1 MTKVLLII
9 NVVVDALVH
18 PQALHDA
25 LLRPLFVPLRP
36 VVAKPMI
43 KLIVT
48 IKIINIANTMYQ
60 TFKSLSLEWY
70 NNISTWNLKQKQKQK
85 SFTNKISVVTNHEQ
99 VYRRCLSNVKL
110 SQYLSKVQ
118 KQQIK
123 LMWLFHKAI
132 SRNNFYKMLKQLKLT
147 LYSWENLHA

>member
-18 PQALHDA
+18 PQALHGA

-60 TFKSLSLEWY
+60 TFKSLSLKWY
-70 NNISTWNLKQKQKQK
+70 NNIETWNLKQKQK

-99 VYRRCLSNVKL
+99 VYQQYLLNARL

-132 SRNNFYKMLKQLKLT
+132 SRNNFYKMLKQLKLN
-147 LYSWENLHA
+147 LYSLKNSHA

>member
-18 PQALHDA
+18 PQALHGA

-43 KLIVT
+43 KLIVM

-60 TFKSLSLEWY
+60 TFKSLSLE
-70 NNISTWNLKQKQKQK
+70 
-85 SFTNKISVVTNHEQ
+85 
-99 VYRRCLSNVKL
+99 
-110 SQYLSKVQ
+110 
-118 KQQIK
+118 
-123 LMWLFHKAI
+123 
-132 SRNNFYKMLKQLKLT
+132 
-147 LYSWENLHA
+147 

>member
-18 PQALHDA
+18 PQALHGA

-48 IKIINIANTMYQ
+48 IKIINIAKTMYQ

-70 NNISTWNLKQKQKQK
+70 NNIEIWNLKQKQK

-99 VYRRCLSNVKL
+99 VYQQYLLNARL

-132 SRNNFYKMLKQLKLT
+132 SRNNFYKMLKQLKLN
-147 LYSWENLHA
+147 LYSLKNSHA

>member
-18 PQALHDA
+18 PQALHGA

-60 TFKSLSLEWY
+60 TFKSLSLKWY
-70 NNISTWNLKQKQKQK
+70 NNIETWNLKQKQK

-99 VYRRCLSNVKL
+99 VYQQYLLNARL

-132 SRNNFYKMLKQLKLT
+132 SRNNFYKMLKQLKLN
-147 LYSWENLHA
+147 LYSLKNFHA

>member
-60 TFKSLSLEWY
+60 TFKSLSLE
-70 NNISTWNLKQKQKQK
+70 
-85 SFTNKISVVTNHEQ
+85 
-99 VYRRCLSNVKL
+99 
-110 SQYLSKVQ
+110 
-118 KQQIK
+118 
-123 LMWLFHKAI
+123 
-132 SRNNFYKMLKQLKLT
+132 
-147 LYSWENLHA
+147 